1 MLKNAD
7 YIYDNIIIADEVST
21 TKQYCK
27 KAQVGVDVTAKDIL
41 YIEGYG
47 QILSDKT
54 YVPRYLSVPTHVFSG
69 REGWFLQEGTY
80 IVELNEGVHFG
91 SKDTGIFIQRSSLNR
106 CGCSVVSSVW
116 DPGFT
121 TQSGDVINA
130 PTLRLVV
137 NNKNIFIEKNARV
150 AQLIIFEN
158 ESTDLYDGQFQ
169 GGRLKSKL
177 EEENNAVHA

>member
-7 YIYDNIIIADEVST
+7 YIYNNIIIADGINT
-21 TKQYCK
+21 TKQYCM

-41 YIEGYG
+41 WINGYG

-54 YVPRYLSVPTHVFSG
+54 CVPKYVPVPTQRFDG

-80 IVELNEGVHFG
+80 IVELNEGVQFG
-91 SKDTGIFIQRSSLNR
+91 PSDTGIFIQRSSLNR

-121 TQSGDVINA
+121 TQLGDTINA

-137 NNKNIFIEKNARV
+137 NNRNIFIEKNTRI

-158 ESTDLYDGQFQ
+158 EGTGLYDGQFQ

-177 EEENNAVHA
+177 EEEK